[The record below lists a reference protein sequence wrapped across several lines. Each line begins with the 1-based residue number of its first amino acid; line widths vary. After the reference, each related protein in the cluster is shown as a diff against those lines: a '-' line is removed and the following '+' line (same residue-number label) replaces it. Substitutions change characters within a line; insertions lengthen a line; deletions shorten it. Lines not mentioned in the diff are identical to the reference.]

1 MEKERKAAEE
11 EAAKAAKKPSIVKFF
26 QKVQANPVP

>member
-1 MEKERKAAEE
+1 VEKERKAAEE

-26 QKVQANPVP
+26 QKV